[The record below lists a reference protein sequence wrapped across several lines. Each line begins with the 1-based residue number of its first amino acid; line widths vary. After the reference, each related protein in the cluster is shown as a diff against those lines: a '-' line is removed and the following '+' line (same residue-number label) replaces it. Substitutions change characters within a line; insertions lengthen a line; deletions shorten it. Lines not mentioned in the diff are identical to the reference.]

1 MNERFG
7 ARELVRSPCLT
18 GAFDNEGNMSYK
30 QNHHLSFVTLFSGG
44 YLFTLRSLITKRLF
58 FPCPLDYPKL
68 GVRPTSGQIW
78 PPAAAALAVAARVIH
93 DRLACSRRMSRR
105 KIRPKGTPNRRRR
118 RSRLRRQHQQQGT
131 SHT

>member
-68 GVRPTSGQIW
+68 GVR
-78 PPAAAALAVAARVIH
+78 AANERANLAA
-93 DRLACSRRMSRR
+93 
-105 KIRPKGTPNRRRR
+105 RRRR
-118 RSRLRRQHQQQGT
+118 ARRRRPRY
-131 SHT
+131 S